1 MHINI
6 ILGMQFR
13 IQCAKYNKYNTN
25 ALKTKLQNTKAYN
38 TNALKTKLQNTK
50 AYNTNV
56 QKIIL
61 EIQFRMNYIEDN
73 EQKTMSMNK
82 S

>member
-25 ALKTKLQNTKAYN
+25 ALKTKLQNTKAY
-38 TNALKTKLQNTK
+38 T
-50 AYNTNV
+50 TNV

>member
-13 IQCAKYNKYNTN
+13 IQCAKYNK
-25 ALKTKLQNTKAYN
+25 YN

-73 EQKTMSMNK
+73 EQKTMSMNN

>member
-38 TNALKTKLQNTK
+38 TN
-50 AYNTNV
+50 V

-61 EIQFRMNYIEDN
+61 GIQLRMNYIEDN

>member
-1 MHINI
+1 MHIDI

-13 IQCAKYNKYNTN
+13 IQCAKYNK
-25 ALKTKLQNTKAYN
+25 YN

>member
-25 ALKTKLQNTKAYN
+25 ALKTKLQNS
-38 TNALKTKLQNTK
+38 K

>member
-13 IQCAKYNKYNTN
+13 IQCAKYNK
-25 ALKTKLQNTKAYN
+25 YN